1 MQDEGDDT
9 NDNLGDVDDGDK
21 CRHGGEQLLRQL

>member
-1 MQDEGDDT
+1 MQDEGNDT
-9 NDNLGDVDDGDK
+9 NDNLSDGDDDDE